1 MSQFLVT
8 PFIKENTTLAFFELN
23 VALGITEN
31 KTFLS
36 VEETNDYP
44 LVQQMFYLPFVKK
57 VTLKDNGLEIERF
70 DILDW
75 KDVIHEVSQEIQNFL
90 NNGGQVAT
98 TSNLQKV
105 PVTIYAESTPNPNVM
120 KFVANKMLVEQIA
133 EYKTVEDTN
142 GAPLAQALFSFP
154 FINEVFFDT
163 NYISINKNSTI
174 EWEEAVMEIR
184 EFIRS
189 YLEEDKPIITTSAE
203 KTTSSVA
210 QEKSLEDL
218 DETSLEIVKIIDD
231 YIKPA
236 VASDG
241 GNILFD
247 NYNEEDK
254 SVHVILQGACSG
266 CPSSTFTLKN
276 GIENMLKE
284 MLPGKVATVSA
295 ING

>member
-8 PFIKENTTLAFFELN
+8 PFLKENSTLAFFELN
-23 VALGITEN
+23 ITLGITESIS
-31 KTFLS
+31 FLS
-36 VEETNDYP
+36 VEETKDYP

-57 VTLKDNGLEIERF
+57 VTLKNNGLEIERF

-75 KDVIHEVSQEIQNFL
+75 KDVINEVSQEIQNFL
-90 NNGGQVAT
+90 NNGGQVTIAA
-98 TSNLQKV
+98 NLQKV
-105 PVTIYAESTPNPNVM
+105 PVTVYAESTPNPNVM

-133 EYKTVEDTN
+133 EYKSIEEASS
-142 GAPLAQALFSFP
+142 APLAQALFSFS

-163 NYISINKNSTI
+163 NYISINKNATI
-174 EWEEAVMEIR
+174 EWEESVMEIR

-189 YLEEDKPIITTSAE
+189 YLEEDKPIIDVASVEGKNAE
-203 KTTSSVA
+203 IKQKA
-210 QEKSLEDL
+210 IENL
-218 DETSLEIVKIIDD
+218 DETSQEIVKIIDD

-247 NYNEEDK
+247 TYNEEDK

-266 CPSSTFTLKN
+266 CPSSTITLKN

>member
-8 PFIKENTTLAFFELN
+8 PFIKENTSLAFFEIN
-23 VALGITEN
+23 VAIGITES

-75 KDVIHEVSQEIQNFL
+75 KDVIQEVSQEIQNFL
-90 NNGGQVAT
+90 NNGGLVT
-98 TSNLQKV
+98 KESNLQKV

-133 EYKTVEDTN
+133 EYKSVAETSD
-142 GAPLAQALFSFP
+142 APLAEALFSFP

-163 NYISINKNSTI
+163 NYISINKNATI
-174 EWEEAVMEIR
+174 EWEAVVMEIR

-189 YLEEDKPIITTSAE
+189 YLAEDKPIVTTSNRETA
-203 KTTSSVA
+203 SPLA
-210 QEKSLEDL
+210 QEKVLKEL
-218 DETSLEIVKIIDD
+218 DETSQEIVKIIDD

>member
-8 PFIKENTTLAFFELN
+8 PFLKENSTLAFFELN
-23 VALGITEN
+23 ITLGITESIS
-31 KTFLS
+31 FLS
-36 VEETNDYP
+36 VEETKDYP

-57 VTLKDNGLEIERF
+57 VTLKNNGLEIERF

-75 KDVIHEVSQEIQNFL
+75 KDVINEVSQEIQNFL
-90 NNGGQVAT
+90 NNGGQVTIAA
-98 TSNLQKV
+98 NLQKV
-105 PVTIYAESTPNPNVM
+105 PVTVYAESTPNPNVM

-133 EYKTVEDTN
+133 EYKSIEEA
-142 GAPLAQALFSFP
+142 GSAPLAQALFSFS

-163 NYISINKNSTI
+163 NYISINKNATI

-189 YLEEDKPIITTSAE
+189 YLEEDKPIIDVASLEGKNAE
-203 KTTSSVA
+203 IKQKA
-210 QEKSLEDL
+210 IEDL
-218 DETSLEIVKIIDD
+218 DETSQEIVKIIDD

-236 VASDG
+236 VSSDG

-247 NYNEEDK
+247 TYNEEDK

-266 CPSSTFTLKN
+266 CPSSTITLKN

>member
-8 PFIKENTTLAFFELN
+8 PFLKENSTLAFFELN
-23 VALGITEN
+23 ITLGITESIS
-31 KTFLS
+31 FLS
-36 VEETNDYP
+36 VEETKDYP

-57 VTLKDNGLEIERF
+57 VTLKNNGLEIERF

-75 KDVIHEVSQEIQNFL
+75 KDVINEVSQEIQNFL
-90 NNGGQVAT
+90 NNGGQVTIAA
-98 TSNLQKV
+98 NLQKV
-105 PVTIYAESTPNPNVM
+105 PVTVYAESTPNPNVM

-133 EYKTVEDTN
+133 EYKSIEEASS
-142 GAPLAQALFSFP
+142 APLAQALFSFS

-163 NYISINKNSTI
+163 NYISINKNATI

-189 YLEEDKPIITTSAE
+189 YLEEDKH
-203 KTTSSVA
+203 
-210 QEKSLEDL
+210 
-218 DETSLEIVKIIDD
+218 
-231 YIKPA
+231 IKPA

-247 NYNEEDK
+247 TYNEEDK

-266 CPSSTFTLKN
+266 CPSSTITLKN

>member
-8 PFIKENTTLAFFELN
+8 PFLKENSTLAFFELN
-23 VALGITEN
+23 ITLGITESIS
-31 KTFLS
+31 FLS
-36 VEETNDYP
+36 VEETKDYP

-57 VTLKDNGLEIERF
+57 VTLKNNGLEIERF

-75 KDVIHEVSQEIQNFL
+75 KDVINEVSQEIQNFL
-90 NNGGQVAT
+90 NNGGQVTIAA
-98 TSNLQKV
+98 NLQKV
-105 PVTIYAESTPNPNVM
+105 PVTVYAESTPNPNVM

-133 EYKTVEDTN
+133 EYKSIEEA
-142 GAPLAQALFSFP
+142 GSAPLAQALFSFS

-163 NYISINKNSTI
+163 NYISINKNATI

-189 YLEEDKPIITTSAE
+189 YLEEDKPIID
-203 KTTSSVA
+203 VA
-210 QEKSLEDL
+210 SLEGKNTEIKQKAIEDL
-218 DETSLEIVKIIDD
+218 DETSQEIVKIIDD

-247 NYNEEDK
+247 TYNEEDK

-266 CPSSTFTLKN
+266 CPSSTITLKN